1 MASRAVTCV
10 TSVRWVVSMRKSLQS
25 AAIAAAFILSCAG
38 VTHASDEIV
47 DAPLPPRELSTPAP
61 SSTEKKRLPSGLDE
75 IDAVAALEGIRIAL
89 TEVADGGT
97 YVWHRRDGLLSGM
110 AQPTTSF
117 KDASGLPCRNLTVML
132 NTYGRSSRIDGTACR
147 FGADRWNLTG

>member
-1 MASRAVTCV
+1 MCNQCEL
-10 TSVRWVVSMRKSLQS
+10 VVSMRKSLQS
-25 AAIAAAFILSCAG
+25 AAIAAALTLSYAG
-38 VTHASDEIV
+38 ISRASDEIV
-47 DAPLPPRELSTPAP
+47 DAPLPQRDLTSPAP
-61 SSTEKKRLPSGLDE
+61 ATSDTKRLPAGLDE

-89 TEVADGGT
+89 SEVADGGT

-117 KDASGLPCRNLTVML
+117 KDPSGLPCRNLTVML

-147 FGADRWNLTG
+147 IGADRWRLTG